1 MPTSHLIQWSG
12 LAAMLAGARMLNR
25 PDRPDLVD
33 LPWDLRPP
41 WFAWLCGTTSAG
53 SRREPAPPPGGAR
66 SGRSSARPS
75 RRWPTGSNRARP
87 SPPPMRFRPCG
98 SAQDVV
104 KGELSPRHK
113 THACDERPKDPQAH
127 YKARQEYRSPPVPLE
142 KPLGASQA
150 LGRDKGVPTPP
161 QYKRAPAEAAD
172 TIAYLSSHNGSE
184 AAQHHC
190 FP

>member
-1 MPTSHLIQWSG
+1 MIAVTALTADWASHWSR
-12 LAAMLAGARMLNR
+12 LRSCKSTLEGAT
-25 PDRPDLVD
+25 DRCWV
-33 LPWDLRPP
+33 
-41 WFAWLCGTTSAG
+41 S
-53 SRREPAPPPGGAR
+53 REPAPPPGGAR

-75 RRWPTGSNRARP
+75 RRWPKESNRARP
-87 SPPPMRFRPCG
+87 SPPPRRFRPGG

-104 KGELSPRHK
+104 KGELSPGHK
-113 THACDERPKDPQAH
+113 THACDERPKDPQAR
-127 YKARQEYRSPPVPLE
+127 YKARQEDRSPSVPLE
-142 KPLGASQA
+142 KPFGASQA

-161 QYKRAPAEAAD
+161 QHKRAPAEATD